1 MAGGEGTSVR
11 AICSARDL
19 SPWLNASK
27 SRSSRFRNRPLGKTS
42 AVIPEKLAVC
52 VKRHPFVV
60 GSIRKECLPLKTHPK
75 TSFRSQ
81 VSSLPVR
88 SWVSFERKRRPRQ
101 PLSSS
106 TVSVAPN
113 ASSPRMFENRAFH
126 SGYRSKSH
134 RISQIT
140 EAGAKISIEVLTW
153 TGITEQQHTHTQC
166 RVCCSFRFVS
176 PETVHWEGASDA
188 PRLRVVV
195 RLQARRHHYLRL

>member
-1 MAGGEGTSVR
+1 
-11 AICSARDL
+11 
-19 SPWLNASK
+19 LNASK

-42 AVIPEKLAVC
+42 AVTPEKLAVC

-88 SWVSFERKRRPRQ
+88 AKTPPSPTAIELHSERRTQRY
-101 PLSSS
+101 
-106 TVSVAPN
+106 
-113 ASSPRMFENRAFH
+113 MFENRAFH

-153 TGITEQQHTHTQC
+153 TGITEQQHTHTVQGLLQFPLRFARNGALGRCQRRTEATC
-166 RVCCSFRFVS
+166 RSS
-176 PETVHWEGASDA
+176 TTSTPPPLPTTVAATSQSQSR
-188 PRLRVVV
+188 P
-195 RLQARRHHYLRL
+195 